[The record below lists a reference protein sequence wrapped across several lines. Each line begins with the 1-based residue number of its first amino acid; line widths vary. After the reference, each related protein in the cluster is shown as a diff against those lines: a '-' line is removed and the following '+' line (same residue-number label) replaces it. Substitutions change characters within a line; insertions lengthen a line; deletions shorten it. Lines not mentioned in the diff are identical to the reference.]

1 MLKKY
6 GMDKLRNVI
15 LVGHQASGKTTLAEA
30 ILFNAGVT
38 SRMGRVEDG
47 NTTMDSS
54 PEEISKVI
62 SITAGIAF
70 CEIAKTKVNILDTPG
85 YEDFV
90 GEVLSCL
97 PVVEGA
103 VVVMSAEAGVE
114 AGTLKTW
121 KYLDRYGLPRIVC
134 MNKIDKEHANFQKS
148 LESAQT
154 ELGPKVVPFELPIGQ
169 GESFKGVVDVLKK
182 KAYVYS
188 GGGKFTETEIP
199 ADLKDAAEEWLGK
212 LVDFAAE
219 TDDSL
224 LEKVLGGGELTDQ
237 ELRAGLAA
245 GCIRGNL
252 APLFVTSAAGNIGV
266 YQLMESIV
274 AMLPSPAWRRE
285 IDAKAVGSNAP
296 VKVKTGP
303 GAPVSAFVFKY
314 LSEKAVGDLSYFRVF
329 GGEMTVSKDLLNP
342 NVDTMERMGQLY
354 IIQGRNRIETDSIEA
369 GDIGAAVKLKASK
382 VNHTLCERAN
392 PIMFPEVVY
401 PEPMLTTAMV
411 AKVKGEEEKI
421 VTGLSKI
428 REEDPTFKV
437 DLDAELRQMLLS
449 GQGELHLDVLL
460 LKLKRRSGVEVE
472 MVQPRIPYRE
482 TITAK
487 AEAQGKYKKQS
498 GGRGQYGDCWLR
510 VEPLPR
516 GGGFEFVDEVVG
528 GVVPGK
534 FIPAVEKGV
543 EAAMKEG
550 VLAGYTVMDV
560 KVAIYYGSY
569 HAVDSSD
576 NAFKVAGSLGFK
588 AAVLKAKPV
597 ILEPIMNV
605 EVLVPSEFMGDVMG
619 DLSSRRGKIQGM
631 EQEESVQ
638 LIKAQVPL
646 AELHRYSTGL
656 RSMTQGRASHR
667 QGFSHY
673 EEVPHEV
680 AQKLI
685 AAAEAAKSGES
696 KSQ

>member
-1 MLKKY
+1 LKKY

-15 LVGHQASGKTTLAEA
+15 LVGHQASGKTTLAES
-30 ILFNAGVT
+30 ILFNAGVN
-38 SRMGRVEDG
+38 SRAGRVEDG

-62 SITAGIAF
+62 SIDAGIAF
-70 CEIAKTKVNILDTPG
+70 CEIAKTKVNIIDTPG

-90 GEVLSCL
+90 GQVLSCL
-97 PVVEGA
+97 PVVEGG
-103 VVVMSAEAGVE
+103 VIVMSAESGVE
-114 AGTLKTW
+114 AGTVKTW
-121 KYLDRYGLPRIVC
+121 GYLDYHHLPRIVC
-134 MNKIDKEHANFQKS
+134 VNKMDKEHADFDKCVEEAQSQLGAKVAPFQI
-148 LESAQT
+148 
-154 ELGPKVVPFELPIGQ
+154 PIGQ
-169 GESFKGVVDVLKK
+169 GDSFKGVVDVLNG

-188 GGGKFTETEIP
+188 GDGKFAETDVP
-199 ADLKDAAEEWLGK
+199 ADLKGKVDAALQR

-224 LEKVLGGGELTDQ
+224 LEKFLGGEKLSDD

-245 GCIRGNL
+245 GCVAGTL
-252 APLFVTSAAGNIGV
+252 VPLFVVSSVKNIGV
-266 YQLMESIV
+266 HQLMESIV
-274 AMLPSPAWRRE
+274 TMLPSPAWRSE
-285 IDAKAVGSNAP
+285 IDAKVPGSDEAA
-296 VKVKTGP
+296 KLKTGP
-303 GAPVSAFVFKY
+303 DAPVSAFVFKFM
-314 LSEKAVGDLSYFRVF
+314 SEKNVGDLSYFRVF
-329 GGEMTVSKDLLNP
+329 GGDVAVGKDLHNA
-342 NVDTMERMGQLY
+342 NVDAAERMGQLFF
-354 IIQGRNRIETDSIEA
+354 IQGRNRVDTESVEA
-369 GDIGAAVKLKASK
+369 GDIGAAVKLKGTRMG
-382 VNHTLCERAN
+382 HTLCERAHAAVL
-392 PIMFPEVVY
+392 PDVLY
-401 PEPMLTTAMV
+401 PEPTLTTAIA
-411 AKVKGEEEKI
+411 AKVKGEEDK
-421 VTGLSKI
+421 VATGLAKLKD
-428 REEDPTFKV
+428 EDPTFKLEQ
-437 DLDAELRQMLLS
+437 DPELRQMLLS

-460 LKLKRRSGVEVE
+460 ARLKRKSSVEVE
-472 MVQPRIPYRE
+472 MTVPKIPYRE

-510 VEPLPR
+510 LEPLPR

-534 FIPAVEKGV
+534 YIPAVEKGV
-543 EAAMKEG
+543 REAMKEG

-605 EVLVPSEFMGDVMG
+605 EVLVPGDFMGDVMG

-631 EQEESVQ
+631 EQEGASQ
-638 LIKAQVPL
+638 KIKAQVPL
-646 AELHRYSTGL
+646 AELHRYSTSL
-656 RSMTQGRASHR
+656 RSMTQGRGVHH
-667 QGFSHY
+667 QEFSHY

-685 AAAEAAKSGES
+685 AAAEAAKTETN
-696 KSQ
+696 